1 MFHFARSACP
11 RSLIDDHA
19 KYLGT
24 QGRIGAREA
33 KNIFDL
39 RVATA
44 WPALAQ
50 TPEIEITQET

>member
-1 MFHFARSACP
+1 
-11 RSLIDDHA
+11 
-19 KYLGT
+19 LGT

-44 WPALAQ
+44 RPALAQ
-50 TPEIEITQET
+50 TPALQITQET